1 MKSLESVAMDVH
13 ESKGGDSLSIK
24 LKNGQSAILRLARPD
39 DAVRIQ
45 EMHGRLSQTSLYFRY
60 LYAYKPK
67 LEDMQL
73 VSQQDD
79 CYGAAFVAVLQDG
92 QDTIIGLS
100 NYRRD
105 PQQPDIA
112 EPAVIVEDRFQRQGV
127 GSALLQ
133 RLQAH
138 AVSHGIRSYHAIILP
153 SNNRMRRLVARSGSH
168 YESKYNWEQGVLE
181 VTQPLVANVDKE
193 SAAGSQAAPNPWQ
206 PYQPSCEGVSP
217 LRTTTR
223 DYLPA
228 AA

>member
-1 MKSLESVAMDVH
+1 MKSLESVAMHVH
-13 ESKGGDSLSIK
+13 KSKGGDSLSIK
-24 LKNGQSAILRLARPD
+24 LKNGQTAILRLARPD
-39 DAVRIQ
+39 DAGRIQ
-45 EMHGRLSQTSLYFRY
+45 EMHGRLSLTSLYFRY
-60 LYAYKPK
+60 LYAYKPE

-79 CYGAAFVAVLQDG
+79 CIGAAFVAVLQDG

-100 NYRRD
+100 NYRRA
-105 PQQPDIA
+105 PQQPDVA

-138 AVSHGIRSYHAIILP
+138 AVSHGIRAFHAIILP

-168 YESKYNWEQGVLE
+168 YESKYNWEQGVLQ
-181 VTQPLVANVDKE
+181 VTQPLAANVDKE
-193 SAAGSQAAPNPWQ
+193 SAAGPQAAPNPSQ
-206 PYQPSCEGVSP
+206 PYRPPCEVGSP
-217 LRTTTR
+217 LPPTSRN
-223 DYLPA
+223 YLPA